1 MSGSGPAKQS
11 LGGALGRR
19 RSAVSATPE
28 SLVRASGTG
37 LPLTLEPTLRG
48 VDLLAWAGSRG
59 DEIEA
64 RLREHGGLLFRG
76 FAVGGVE
83 VFERFMRVT
92 SGALLEYT
100 YGSTPRTSVGGG
112 VYTSTEYPAHLPIPL
127 HNEMSY
133 SRSWPARIGFY
144 CRRAAERG
152 GATPVAD
159 SRRVLALISPA
170 VRAAF
175 AAGGVMYVRNYGE
188 GLDLSWEQVFGTER
202 RDEVEEFCRRSGI
215 EYEWKG
221 GGRLRTRQVCQ
232 ATTQHPRTGEEV
244 WFNQAHLFHVSALE
258 ASLRERLLSQF
269 KEEDLPRNAF
279 YGDGS
284 PIEEAALEEVRA
296 AYAEAS
302 VKFNWAE
309 GDILLLDNV
318 LAAHGR
324 EPYAGARSI
333 LAGMA

>member
-1 MSGSGPAKQS
+1 VSGSGPAKQS

-19 RSAVSATPE
+19 RAAVSATPA
-28 SLVRASGTG
+28 SLVRASGVS
-37 LPLTLEPTLRG
+37 LPVTLEPSLRG
-48 VDLLAWAGSRG
+48 VDLVAWAASRG

-64 RLREHGGLLFRG
+64 RLCEHGGLLFRG

-144 CRRAAERG
+144 CRRAAELG
-152 GATPVAD
+152 GETPVAD

-170 VRAAF
+170 VKQAF
-175 AAGGVMYVRNYGE
+175 ARAGVMYVRNYGE
-188 GLDLSWEQVFGTER
+188 GLDLGWEQVFGTGR
-202 RDEVEEFCRRSGI
+202 REEVEEFCRRAGI
-215 EYEWKG
+215 EFEWKG

-232 ATTQHPRTGEEV
+232 ATARHPRTGEEV

-269 KEEDLPRNAF
+269 EEEDLPRNAF

-296 AYAEAS
+296 AYAAAS

>member
-1 MSGSGPAKQS
+1 MSESRPSKGS
-11 LGGALGRR
+11 LGVALGRR
-19 RSAVSATPE
+19 RAAVSAAPG
-28 SLVRASGTG
+28 SLVKVSGEG
-37 LPLTLEPTLRG
+37 LPLVLEPRLKG
-48 VDLLAWAGSRG
+48 VDLLAWAASSIK
-59 DEIEA
+59 EIEA
-64 RLREHGGLLFRG
+64 RLHERGGLLFRG
-76 FAVGGVE
+76 FEVGGVE

-100 YGSTPRTSVGGG
+100 YASTPRTSVGGG

-133 SRSWPARIGFY
+133 SRSWPARVGFY
-144 CRRAAERG
+144 CQRAAERG
-152 GATPVAD
+152 GETPVAD
-159 SRRVLALISPA
+159 SRRVLTLISPS
-170 VRAAF
+170 VREAF
-175 AAGGVMYVRNYGE
+175 ASVGVMYVRNYGE
-188 GLDLSWEQVFGTER
+188 GLDLSWEQVFKTESR
-202 RDEVEEFCRRSGI
+202 AEVEEFCRRSGI

-232 ATTQHPRTGEEV
+232 ATARHPQTGEEV

-258 ASLRERLLSQF
+258 APLRERLLSQF
-269 KEEDLPRNAF
+269 KEEDLPRNAY

-333 LAGMA
+333 LVGMA